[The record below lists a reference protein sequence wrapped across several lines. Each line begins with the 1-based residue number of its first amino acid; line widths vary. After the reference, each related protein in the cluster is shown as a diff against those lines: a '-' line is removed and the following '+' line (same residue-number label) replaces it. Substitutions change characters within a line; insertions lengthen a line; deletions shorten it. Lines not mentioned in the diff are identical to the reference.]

1 MVYSGDLKVIGHFA
15 LLDDI
20 VLFGTTNLMYFL
32 CIIKKINYIENQNFK
47 QDEGSVYIKH
57 DDNTYYNIQVTLLKK
72 INKDKSMN
80 ENFIELLK
88 FYTLDTYKNL
98 KNNSSSIEIKEKN
111 NEFSY
116 SRYKIPAYIW
126 CISVG
131 LITTKL

>member
-1 MVYSGDLKVIGHFA
+1 
-15 LLDDI
+15 
-20 VLFGTTNLMYFL
+20 
-32 CIIKKINYIENQNFK
+32 
-47 QDEGSVYIKH
+47 
-57 DDNTYYNIQVTLLKK
+57 
-72 INKDKSMN
+72 MN